1 MSSHKKPIETNKFYC
16 NSRSYVPEWCR
27 WLTIDSVEY
36 LEPGSVNGMNL
47 FTYCYNDPVNYVDP
61 SGCFPILSLIL
72 CGVALIGMGLTIG
85 GVASNN
91 NSLTAVGL
99 SMVTVPALIS
109 GGLAIAAGIGGAT
122 LTGIVGGVTT
132 VAGLGTGLFASAEI
146 QQASGNGNWMLDA
159 GMSEEW
165 YNGLM
170 LTTATIA
177 TLGTFASSFCYSFN
191 IKSVDKIG
199 KLIPSNHPRE
209 GYWGIRFKNARGSLQ
224 SLELQNHIPHGVHF
238 QLNSWNPMHL
248 SVNTLRRWTW
258 FLTRM

>member
-1 MSSHKKPIETNKFYC
+1 MVKYGYIAYGEISSTLGSKAPTIGKYNPFRWKGYYYDRETGQYLVT
-16 NSRSYVPEWCR
+16 SRYYNPEWCR
-27 WLTIDSVEY
+27 FLNADSIEY
-36 LEPGSVNGMNL
+36 LDPSSINGMNL
-47 FTYCYNDPVNYVDP
+47 FAYCYNDPVNYVDP

-72 CGVALIGMGLTIG
+72 CGVALIEMGLTIG
-85 GVASNN
+85 V
-91 NSLTAVGL
+91 
-99 SMVTVPALIS
+99 
-109 GGLAIAAGIGGAT
+109 AT
-122 LTGIVGGVTT
+122 LTGVVGGVIT
-132 VAGLGTGLFASAEI
+132 VAGLGTGLF
-146 QQASGNGNWMLDA
+146 
-159 GMSEEW
+159 
-165 YNGLM
+165 
-170 LTTATIA
+170 T
-177 TLGTFASSFCYSFN
+177 SSFRYSFN